1 MDEADRLLDL
11 GFHATLNTILGFLPK
26 QRRTGLFSATQTR
39 EVESL
44 ARAGLRNPV
53 AVTVKEKV
61 ILLEIWQCIT
71 IILANIVIFLEFEQ
85 WWFKNTCIPS
95 QLLHGKCQLVH
106 NCIQLNCI
114 IN

>member
-61 ILLEIWQCIT
+61 LLFGLQISKKK
-71 IILANIVIFLEFEQ
+71 NYSIFHTFDFVL
-85 WWFKNTCIPS
+85 P
-95 QLLHGKCQLVH
+95 
-106 NCIQLNCI
+106 
-114 IN
+114 

>member
-39 EVESL
+39 EVENL

-61 ILLEIWQCIT
+61 FLNNFKMSFCI
-71 IILANIVIFLEFEQ
+71 
-85 WWFKNTCIPS
+85 K
-95 QLLHGKCQLVH
+95 
-106 NCIQLNCI
+106 
-114 IN
+114 

>member
-1 MDEADRLLDL
+1 MISIVHLFSFYGSQEILILDEADRLLDL

-61 ILLEIWQCIT
+61 LHSFTTLTE
-71 IILANIVIFLEFEQ
+71 
-85 WWFKNTCIPS
+85 TC
-95 QLLHGKCQLVH
+95 
-106 NCIQLNCI
+106 NR
-114 IN
+114 